1 MSMFRAY
8 DKSIITEKQAV
19 VKKMLQL
26 GGGILK
32 QDDPRCSDTLLLR
45 FVMQKA
51 ERT

>member
-1 MSMFRAY
+1 
-8 DKSIITEKQAV
+8 
-19 VKKMLQL
+19 MLQL